1 MFSPKSRQYMQQ
13 PDAFELEV
21 VEQWESQDL
30 PAQIIEA
37 RADAEPFVFF
47 EGPPTANGRPGIHHV
62 LARTLKDSMCRF
74 QTMQGKRVMR
84 KAGWDTHGLPVE
96 LEVEKQ
102 LGISGKPDIEKH
114 GLGPFN
120 KLCRESVFTYKKEWE
135 ELSQRIGYELDYDNP
150 YVTFDNDYVES
161 VWFLLSRFA
170 ANDLLYLGSKV
181 LPWCGRCGTGLS
193 SHEVGQGYK
202 DIDDP
207 SVFISF
213 PLIDAPGELENA
225 ELTAWTTTPW
235 TLPSNMAVC
244 VHPDFEYSII
254 KSDERRF
261 VMLEGK
267 ADAVFGEDN
276 WTAVGSVKGE
286 ALKGL
291 SYEPLFTYEGGIVIN
306 EGEKRHIVV
315 ADTFVS
321 DDDGTGMVHM
331 APYGA
336 DDFRIAQSNDIL
348 AVLAVGEDARFV
360 TDVATVSAGTF
371 FRDANKDLSRDL
383 KERERMLKV
392 TQCNHSYP
400 HCWRCDTPLIY
411 FPAPAWFLRTTAY
424 KDKMIEQNKQ
434 IKWAPPEIG
443 AGRFGEWL
451 ENNIDWALSRDR
463 FWGTPLPVWINEDDE
478 EDWICVESFAQLGE
492 LCGGLPDDFDP
503 HRPMVDDITFQ
514 TPTAGKSGLM
524 RRVPQVIDC
533 WFDSGAMPLAQHH
546 WPFENREL
554 VAEQFPADFIC
565 EGLDQTRGWFY
576 SLHSISTF
584 LTQHDEKLWQPG
596 ELWGEKLPRLES
608 GSAYKSCL
616 VNGLLLDKSGQKMSK
631 RLGNIVVPGAAIE
644 EHGADAIRWSL
655 LSGGAAHLSRR
666 YDDGAVSD
674 VRRRVLGTL
683 GASYDFFALYAKS
696 EGFDAS
702 TDFPELSSRPA
713 IDRWVLSQVSAAAEQ
728 ASKSFAEMQ
737 PSNALRAIEDFIV
750 DDLSNWY
757 IRRSR
762 RRFWG
767 DEGEASQQAAFATL
781 YQSLHAVLRMIAPV
795 TPFFADAIWCELVG
809 GESVHL
815 QMYPDSSN
823 TNDVAIAGA
832 NDADLSAAMN
842 PIMRASSLGRSV
854 RERVQ
859 IRVRQ
864 PLASMVVHIAK
875 ENELAM
881 SPREY
886 SDALRQELNVKEVQW
901 IDGTPDFLTVSAK
914 ANFKTLGRKAGK
926 NMKTLA
932 AVISDMPREQ
942 IFALQGGDEVTVE
955 AGGENYVLC
964 NEDITLQTES
974 AEGLEAATD
983 GYVTIGLNTEI
994 SAELRAEGIAR
1005 EITNRLQTQRKEIG
1019 LEMSDRIEVKL
1030 CASEAVQ
1037 QVLAVH
1043 ANGIAEEVL
1052 APSGIFFSAD
1062 SLDSSDSAYRKW
1074 DLPDDL
1080 SIEVIIC
1087 KIDVATAS

>member
-1 MFSPKSRQYMQQ
+1 MQQ

>member
-1 MFSPKSRQYMQQ
+1 
-13 PDAFELEV
+13 
-21 VEQWESQDL
+21 
-30 PAQIIEA
+30 
-37 RADAEPFVFF
+37 
-47 EGPPTANGRPGIHHV
+47 
-62 LARTLKDSMCRF
+62 
-74 QTMQGKRVMR
+74 
-84 KAGWDTHGLPVE
+84 
-96 LEVEKQ
+96 
-102 LGISGKPDIEKH
+102 
-114 GLGPFN
+114 
-120 KLCRESVFTYKKEWE
+120 
-135 ELSQRIGYELDYDNP
+135 
-150 YVTFDNDYVES
+150 
-161 VWFLLSRFA
+161 
-170 ANDLLYLGSKV
+170 
-181 LPWCGRCGTGLS
+181 
-193 SHEVGQGYK
+193 
-202 DIDDP
+202 
-207 SVFISF
+207 
-213 PLIDAPGELENA
+213 
-225 ELTAWTTTPW
+225 
-235 TLPSNMAVC
+235 
-244 VHPDFEYSII
+244 
-254 KSDERRF
+254 
-261 VMLEGK
+261 
-267 ADAVFGEDN
+267 VFGEDKF
-276 WTAVGSVKGE
+276 TVVGSVKGE

-291 SYEPLFTYEGGIVIN
+291 SYTPLFTFEGGIVVN
-306 EGEKRHIVV
+306 EGPTSHIVV

-336 DDFRIAQSNDIL
+336 DDFRIAQANDIL

-360 TDVATVSAGTF
+360 ADVATVSAGTF
-371 FRDANKDLSRDL
+371 CRDANKDLSRDL
-383 KERERMLKV
+383 KERGRMLKV

-424 KDKMIEQNKQ
+424 KDKMVEQNKQ

-584 LTQHDEKLWQPG
+584 LTQHDEKLWQSG

-655 LSGGAAHLSRR
+655 LAGGAAHLSRR

-702 TDFPELSSRPA
+702 AKFPELASRPA
-713 IDRWVLSQVSAAAEQ
+713 MDRWVLSQVSAAATK
-728 ASKSFAEMQ
+728 ASAAFTDMQ
-737 PSNALRAIEDFIV
+737 PANALRAIEDFIV

-767 DEGEASQQAAFATL
+767 DEGEASQHAAFATL
-781 YQSLHAVLRMIAPV
+781 YQALHAVLRMIAPV
-795 TPFFADAIWCELVG
+795 TPFFADAIWSELVA

-815 QMYPDSSN
+815 QNYPDSNNSN
-823 TNDVAIAGA
+823 DKAIAA
-832 NDADLSAAMN
+832 AYDADLSAAMN

-875 ENELAM
+875 ESELAM

-926 NMKTLA
+926 NMKALA

-955 AGGENYVLC
+955 AGGESYVLC

-994 SAELRAEGIAR
+994 SEELRAEGIAR
-1005 EITNRLQTQRKEIG
+1005 EITNRLQTQRKELD
-1019 LEMSDRIEVKL
+1019 LEMSDRIEVQL
-1030 CASEAVQ
+1030 HASQ
-1037 QVLAVH
+1037 QVKAVLDIH
-1043 ANGIAEEVL
+1043 AAMIAEEVL
-1052 APSGIFFSAD
+1052 APKGIFFSAD
-1062 SLDSSDSAYRKW
+1062 ALNEDDECFRKW

-1080 SIEVIIC
+1080 SITVIIV
-1087 KIDVATAS
+1087 KIDLAATS